1 MDQMKV
7 INSSAFLPF
16 VFVMFLILGMIIGC
30 QQKEKRL
37 LNEALISLND
47 SLVHSINQNGEL
59 QSSKSIVMGEVKML
73 KMLVNSKDSTIAAL
87 AKQIN
92 KRSIAV
98 GKITQVIADTIEIP
112 GDTVYVPGPCDTIQ
126 RNYQLQDD
134 WGRYR
139 IDLRGQRAFL
149 AYEIK
154 NSFSVDMSWN
164 KRGLFKPAI
173 PVVTV
178 TDHNPHSKTEKVDFL
193 MVNVR
198 PPKKKGL
205 VMLERIGLFAAGF
218 GLAKL

>member
-139 IDLRGQRAFL
+139 IDLRGQRALL

-154 NSFSVDMSWN
+154 NSFRMDMRW
-164 KRGLFKPAI
+164 KRRG
-173 PVVTV
+173 
-178 TDHNPHSKTEKVDFL
+178 
-193 MVNVR
+193 
-198 PPKKKGL
+198 
-205 VMLERIGLFAAGF
+205 
-218 GLAKL
+218 